1 MLNGC
6 YSKKVQ
12 ISKKDKE
19 ECWKGIAK
27 TVFDNKYEYELV
39 KVYKHC
45 ALYKNLFVNEIK
57 ESMTIFDIK
66 NNSNI
71 EVLTDKEQFESPYF
85 EEIWEKIDKN
95 WHEC

>member
-1 MLNGC
+1 MCVIQKIYKYPRKIRKN
-6 YSKKVQ
+6 V
-12 ISKKDKE
+12 E
-19 ECWKGIAK
+19 KGLAK

-57 ESMTIFDIK
+57 ESLTIFDIK

-85 EEIWEKIDKN
+85 EDIWE
-95 WHEC
+95 